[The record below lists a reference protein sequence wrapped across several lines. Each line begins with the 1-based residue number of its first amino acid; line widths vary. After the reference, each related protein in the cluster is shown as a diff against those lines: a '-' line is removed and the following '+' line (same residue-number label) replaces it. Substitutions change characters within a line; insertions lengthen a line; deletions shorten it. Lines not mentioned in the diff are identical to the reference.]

1 MITISLVSHGHR
13 DLVANVL
20 TDLVNFPE
28 VASVVLTLNMPEEI
42 PTIPDAL
49 QTKVVLIRN
58 DQPKGFASN
67 HNSAFSQCKTA
78 YFCVLNPDAR
88 LPDNPFPR
96 LLQTLAEQKAVMAA
110 PVVTNSL
117 GKLEDS
123 VRTFPTPLGIFLK
136 LLGVSKGTFQFAKG
150 DKPFYPHWV
159 AGMFMLFESKAFAN
173 LHGFDESFFLYYED
187 VDICAR
193 MWKQGMRLAVCPK
206 VAVVH
211 DAQRDSHRKMKYL
224 YWHIS
229 SMIRF
234 FIKHLGRLP
243 NPDRNTGIV

>member
-1 MITISLVSHGHR
+1 LITVSLVSHRHR
-13 DLVANVL
+13 DLVAEVL
-20 TDLVNFPE
+20 KELVNFPE
-28 VASVVLTLNMPEEI
+28 VTSVVLTLNIPEEI
-42 PTIPDAL
+42 PFIPDPL

-67 HNSAFSQCKTA
+67 HNSAFSHCKTA

-96 LLQTLAEQKAVMAA
+96 LLQALAEQQAVMAA
-110 PVVTNSL
+110 PVVSNSF

-123 VRTFPTPLGIFLK
+123 VRTFPTPLSILLK
-136 LLGVSKGTFQFAKG
+136 LLGISKGTFQFAKG

-159 AGMFMLFESKAFAN
+159 AGMFMLFESNAFEK

-193 MWKQGMRLAVCPK
+193 IWKQGSKLVVCPE
-206 VAVVH
+206 AVVIH

-229 SMIRF
+229 SMICF

-243 NPDRNTGIV
+243 SPSKISGKV

>member
-1 MITISLVSHGHR
+1 MITISIVSHGHR
-13 DLVANVL
+13 HLISVLLADLSEM
-20 TDLVNFPE
+20 PE
-28 VASVVLTLNMPEEI
+28 ISGIVLTLNIPEEA
-42 PTIPDAL
+42 PDVPSSL
-49 QTKVVLIRN
+49 QNKVLIIRN
-58 DQPKGFASN
+58 DVAKGFGAN
-67 HNSAFSQCKTA
+67 HNAAFTHCKTD

-96 LLQTLAEQKAVMAA
+96 LLQTLAEQQAVMAA
-110 PVVTNSL
+110 PVVSNSL

-123 VRTFPTPLGIFLK
+123 VRTFPTPLSKLLK
-136 LLGVSKGTFQFAKG
+136 LLGVSKGTFQYAKG

-159 AGMFMLFESKAFAN
+159 AGMFMLFESSAFEKLN
-173 LHGFDESFFLYYED
+173 GFDENFFLYYED

-193 MWKQGMRLAVCPK
+193 IWKQGMRLIVCPE
-206 VAVVH
+206 VVVIH

-234 FIKHLGRLP
+234 FIKHIGRLP
-243 NPDRNTGIV
+243 SPN